1 MNAVDATIKIRLKR
15 CQRAQ
20 HEKIQLPRSAQ
31 CSAVEVFIRF
41 SGFMSAYII
50 YTVHLF
56 CLQDGRDRTCYLI
69 VECEINLA
77 EAVKI
82 EVLPRNK

>member
-1 MNAVDATIKIRLKR
+1 
-15 CQRAQ
+15 
-20 HEKIQLPRSAQ
+20 
-31 CSAVEVFIRF
+31 
-41 SGFMSAYII
+41 MSAYII

-82 EVLPRNK
+82 EVLPRNKWVSKYINDTML